1 MQILGKTNFN
11 FIKWR
16 WHAIALS
23 AAVIVIGFAQIVSQ
37 GGPKLGVDFSGGTAM
52 VLRFDRPVTEDA
64 VRNALATL
72 TVDKTVLRYGP
83 PAENQVMI
91 RLPQGIAVET
101 GTVLDDQ
108 AERVDALIKQA
119 NIGNFTREST
129 EIVGPVVGKD
139 LQQKGIYSTLTAIAG
154 IMLYIGFR
162 FRFTFA
168 IGAIVATLHD
178 VLVALVFLNWFN
190 YELSLNIVAALLTMT
205 GYSVNDTIVV
215 FDRVRE
221 NARMMRKEGLD
232 GQVNTSVNQTLS
244 RTIITAGTTFL
255 AVFGLYLFGG
265 EVLEG
270 FAFTMLVGIVSGT
283 YSTIFIAAAIA
294 ILLTKKQ
301 PQTPAQTGTASKRVR
316 AKV

>member
-23 AAVIVIGFAQIVSQ
+23 AAIIVIGFAQIVRQ

-72 TVDKTVLRYGP
+72 PVDKTVLRYGP

-91 RLPQGIAVET
+91 RLPQDIAVET
-101 GTVLDDQ
+101 GTALDDQ

-139 LQQKGIYSTLTAIAG
+139 LQQKGIYSTLSAIAG

-178 VLVALVFLNWFN
+178 VLVVLVFLNWFN

-232 GQVNTSVNQTLS
+232 AQVNTSVNQTLS

-255 AVFGLYLFGG
+255 AVFGLYMFGG
-265 EVLEG
+265 DVLEG

-301 PQTPAQTGTASKRVR
+301 PQPPAQTGAASKRVR
-316 AKV
+316 TKV

>member
-23 AAVIVIGFAQIVSQ
+23 AAIIVIGFAQIARQ

-64 VRNALATL
+64 VRSALATL
-72 TVDKTVLRYGP
+72 PVNKTVLRYGP

-91 RLPQGIAVET
+91 RLPQDIAVET
-101 GTVLDDQ
+101 GTALDDQ

-168 IGAIVATLHD
+168 VGAIVATLHD

-232 GQVNTSVNQTLS
+232 AQVNTSVNQTLS

-255 AVFGLYLFGG
+255 AVFGLYMFGG

-283 YSTIFIAAAIA
+283 YSTVFIAAAIA

-301 PQTPAQTGTASKRVR
+301 PQSPAQTGTGTKRVR